1 MGNFEAP
8 MYFGRVLPP
17 TTDNMVWGIRGEPSG
32 LQSFKIPIFLSNIGK
47 AAAFVFFV
55 FAEGCKYQRAY
66 IFIPKIAQR
75 ILIVLVWNIT
85 IHS

>member
-1 MGNFEAP
+1 MQQFHNNTA
-8 MYFGRVLPP
+8 VLLVKNDGSESLCYVY
-17 TTDNMVWGIRGEPSG
+17 T
-32 LQSFKIPIFLSNIGK
+32 IGK

>member
-1 MGNFEAP
+1 MEKLVNNFTIDIKKTYPLTLLRNRMG
-8 MYFGRVLPP
+8 YV
-17 TTDNMVWGIRGEPSG
+17 V
-32 LQSFKIPIFLSNIGK
+32 IGK

-55 FAEGCKYQRAY
+55 FAEGWKYQRAY

-75 ILIVLVWNIT
+75 ILIFLVWNIT

>member
-1 MGNFEAP
+1 MALERTIVISLIVYNLGKVFFASINNE
-8 MYFGRVLPP
+8 YR
-17 TTDNMVWGIRGEPSG
+17 IRAYQKTNVS
-32 LQSFKIPIFLSNIGK
+32 IFIGK

>member
-1 MGNFEAP
+1 MISLDDFIVENILKSSYGI
-8 MYFGRVLPP
+8 P
-17 TTDNMVWGIRGEPSG
+17 TH
-32 LQSFKIPIFLSNIGK
+32 IGK

-55 FAEGCKYQRAY
+55 FAEGCKYQRVY

>member
-1 MGNFEAP
+1 MSGSLSDGSSSICTKFVLCP
-8 MYFGRVLPP
+8 VVRSTPLRVSTLYY
-17 TTDNMVWGIRGEPSG
+17 
-32 LQSFKIPIFLSNIGK
+32 IFIGK